1 VSQPVGI
8 FASTDEQEASEA
20 FVDFLV
26 SEAGQTLA
34 VEQSYLPVRNDVGT
48 PDGAPA
54 MDDITILSPDLDLIA
69 ETKPAA
75 VERFNELF
83 Q

>member
-1 VSQPVGI
+1 MPDPI
-8 FASTDEQEASEA
+8 EQHLATTIE
-20 FVDFLV
+20 DMRQLV
-26 SEAGQTLA
+26 RDTRAEGQTLA

-54 MDDITILSPDLDLIA
+54 MDDIEILTPDLDVIA
-69 ETKPAA
+69 DTKAAA
-75 VERFNELF
+75 VARFNELF